1 MGVCFAQVDILTGDA
16 ACQQA
21 LRVDLDAQTITQA
34 DDTSV
39 VFPMYPHRRHCVM
52 NGQDDVALTL
62 QLAAEIEAFEAATSG
77 RANVMPWL

>member
-39 VFPMYPHRRHCVM
+39 VFPMCHRRHYVK

-62 QLAAEIEAFEAATSG
+62 QLAAEIEAFEAAISG
-77 RANVMPWL
+77 RAKGMPWL